1 MELVQVWNSG
11 TVMGVFMICWL
22 PFFVTNIISGIC
34 PTCIQVRRII

>member
-1 MELVQVWNSG
+1 MELVKGLEFSG

-34 PTCIQVRRII
+34 PTCIQVRR